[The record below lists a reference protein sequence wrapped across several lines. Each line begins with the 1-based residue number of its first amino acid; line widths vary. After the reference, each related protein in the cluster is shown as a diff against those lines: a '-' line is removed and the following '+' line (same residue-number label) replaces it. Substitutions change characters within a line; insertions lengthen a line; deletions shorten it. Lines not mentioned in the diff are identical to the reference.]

1 MSTYDT
7 NENDKGDGDYDT
19 DDDCGSDYKW
29 RKCMTLSSTNEYL

>member
-19 DDDCGSDYKW
+19 DDDCGSDHKW
-29 RKCMTLSSTNEYL
+29 HDFK